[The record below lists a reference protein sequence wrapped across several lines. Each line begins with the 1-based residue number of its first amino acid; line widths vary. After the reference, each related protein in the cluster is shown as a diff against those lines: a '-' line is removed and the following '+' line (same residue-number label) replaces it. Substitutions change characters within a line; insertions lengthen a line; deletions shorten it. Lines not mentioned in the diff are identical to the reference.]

1 MAFFV
6 HARTS
11 KVRAWCV
18 HGACKV
24 RARCVQGAC
33 KVRACTCMVRMVST
47 HVSMACAR
55 VPLSRARSR
64 CSWKYLT
71 ALIAITKTVI
81 ASMTNEVR

>member
-18 HGACKV
+18 HGAFMVCP
-24 RARCVQGAC
+24 RCVQG
-33 KVRACTCMVRMVST
+33 VCMHVHGARCV